1 MSQLITPDSP
11 SRSGLGLILGAAISW
26 GTVGI
31 TTQALYSI
39 SATNALSIGFFRLA
53 IAALILLVACWR
65 LLGRRIVQIKR
76 RDAVV
81 MALTGCL
88 LALYQAC
95 YFAAISYCGIAI
107 AALITLCTAPV
118 IVTLISLTMTRE
130 RVTAITIIAL
140 VCAIGGT
147 GLLIAARSTSGILNP
162 SAIGILLALA
172 AAGGYAGII
181 LGGRRLAGR
190 YHPLQINAVAFGAG
204 AIVLLCLAL
213 PTRFVFTY
221 HAQGWLLLLYLG
233 SIPTALAY
241 GLFMVGIRSTSAT
254 ITSIVT
260 LCEPLTSALL
270 AWFFFGERLGAS
282 GLVGAFLLLSAIL
295 LLANKRRLPKPE

>member
-1 MSQLITPDSP
+1 VSQLITPQTP
-11 SRSGLGLILGAAISW
+11 ARSGLGLILGSAIMW

-31 TTQALYSI
+31 TTQALYNLGS
-39 SATNALSIGFFRLA
+39 TNALSIGFFRLA
-53 IAALILLVACWR
+53 IAALILLVACWW
-65 LLGRRIVQIKR
+65 LLGRRILQIKR
-76 RDAVV
+76 RDALV
-81 MALTGCL
+81 MLLIGSL

-95 YFAAISYCGIAI
+95 YFAAISYCGIAV

-118 IVTLISLTMTRE
+118 IVTLISLTITHE
-130 RVTAITIIAL
+130 RVTAMIAIAL

-147 GLLIAARSTSGILNP
+147 ALLVAARSTSGVLNP
-162 SAIGILLALA
+162 SAIGILFALA
-172 AAGGYAGII
+172 AACGYAGVI
-181 LGGRRLAGR
+181 LGGRHLASR
-190 YHPLQINAVAFGAG
+190 YHSLHINAVAFGAG

-213 PTRFVFTY
+213 PTRFVITY

-241 GLFMVGIRSTSAT
+241 ALFMIGIRSTSAT

-270 AWFFFGERLGAS
+270 AWVFFGERLGAS
-282 GLVGAFLLLSAIL
+282 GLLGAFLLLGAIL
-295 LLANKRRLPKPE
+295 LLAGKKQFPRPE